1 MSRFPAPLSIA
12 TRPVGTLQ
20 RWLPVVALSAITLL
34 IQGATLMSL
43 GVFLPSMAADFGGQA
58 GSAATAFLLAMSIA
72 SLPAGWALD
81 RAGARPVLLTGILL
95 SAAGFALASLA
106 QNRLWLAAAM
116 AVTGAGVGAST
127 IVPGIAIITRLHV
140 MRRGLALALFLG
152 AAVAAGAVIPPF
164 VGAAIRHQDW
174 RMAMMSSALVIALAC
189 PLLVWL
195 VPGGRIRAEPDHARS
210 PWAALCSMDFCRF
223 VLAMTLLQLAINGV
237 LFAAV
242 DALMAQGLTQPGA
255 VAAYSAA
262 NLLGLPALLMGGVA
276 ADRMGARP
284 SLIAAAVLLAIGTVA
299 LIGVRATG
307 LPGVAA
313 FILLW
318 GIASALPGQS
328 GSMLLA
334 DTVPP
339 DAFSRALGLNTAII
353 SLIGALAPVW
363 TDLMRQASGG
373 YRLPILVYASLAV
386 LAAPLIALP
395 RRSKAE
401 TG

>member
-1 MSRFPAPLSIA
+1 MDLFAAPHPIDAYEETALS
-12 TRPVGTLQ
+12 

-34 IQGATLMSL
+34 IQGTTLMSL
-43 GVFLPSMAADFGGQA
+43 GVFLPSMAGDFGGQA
-58 GSAATAFLLAMSIA
+58 GSAATAFLLAMSVV
-72 SLPAGWALD
+72 SLPAGWTLD
-81 RAGARPVLLTGILL
+81 RAGARPVLLTGIIL

-116 AVTGAGVGAST
+116 AVAGAGVGAST
-127 IVPGIAIITRLHV
+127 IVPGIAIITRLHL

-174 RMAMMSSALVIALAC
+174 RVAMVSSALVIALAC

-210 PWAALCSMDFCRF
+210 TWAALCSMDFCRF

-242 DALMAQGLTQPGA
+242 DALMAQGMTQPGA

-276 ADRMGARP
+276 ADRLGARP
-284 SLIAAAVLLAIGTVA
+284 SLIAAALLLAIGTVA
-299 LIGVRATG
+299 LTGVRAMG
-307 LPGVAA
+307 VPGVAA
-313 FILLW
+313 FILFW

-334 DTVPP
+334 DMVPP
-339 DAFSRALGLNTAII
+339 GAFSRTLGLNTAII

-363 TDLMRQASGG
+363 TDLMRQAGG
-373 YRLPILVYASLAV
+373 GFRLPVLVYAALA
-386 LAAPLIALP
+386 LLSAPLIALLRP
-395 RRSKAE
+395 SNAK